1 MLATLMTAL
10 FFMVRAFGQLG
21 SSLFHEEPLP
31 YLVYQ
36 PLPWQIQCVTQ
47 SRRTSRDSEVRAG
60 VVVLLAPRDV
70 TIQAAAG
77 LGRGQRSSSFP
88 WKTENSVTPERG
100 RISQHNSIYSISG
113 EKGNVTPD
121 ASNQSKFFSDPS
133 EKAAVTI
140 QTHFRRYQQQKQEK
154 K

>member
-10 FFMVRAFGQLG
+10 FFAVRAFGQLG

-47 SRRTSRDSEVRAG
+47 SRRTSRDSEKG
-60 VVVLLAPRDV
+60 
-70 TIQAAAG
+70 
-77 LGRGQRSSSFP
+77 RSS
-88 WKTENSVTPERG
+88 R
-100 RISQHNSIYSISG
+100 QNSIYSISG
-113 EKGNVTPD
+113 EIGNVTPD
-121 ASNQSKFFSDPS
+121 ASCKRKSFSDP

-140 QTHFRRYQQQKQEK
+140 QTHFRRYQKQKQGK

>member
-10 FFMVRAFGQLG
+10 FFVVRAFGQLG
-21 SSLFHEEPLP
+21 TSLFHEEPLP

-47 SRRTSRDSEVRAG
+47 SRRTSRDSEKG
-60 VVVLLAPRDV
+60 
-70 TIQAAAG
+70 
-77 LGRGQRSSSFP
+77 RSS
-88 WKTENSVTPERG
+88 R
-100 RISQHNSIYSISG
+100 HNSIYSISG
-113 EKGNVTPD
+113 EKGSATPD
-121 ASNQSKFFSDPS
+121 ASSEGKLFSDPS